1 MDRCPARNRS
11 MTKFALPTTYAPMES
26 TLVSEIPSGD
36 NWQYEPKW
44 DGFRALVFKSGKHV
58 DLPSKSGQALGRY
71 FPEIVEAV
79 ARLKAD
85 RFVLDG
91 EIVIPSDEG
100 LSFDALLQRI
110 HPAES
115 RIRKLAKETPAVL
128 VVFDLLVA
136 RGARLVDLPLS
147 ERRKRLEKFFW
158 DYVAATPASPSAR
171 RAKKA

>member
-11 MTKFALPTTYAPMES
+11 MTKFALPTTYSPMES
-26 TLVSEIPSGD
+26 TLVSEIPAGD

-44 DGFRALVFKSGKHV
+44 DGFRALVFKDGKHV
-58 DLPSKSGQALGRY
+58 ELRSKSGQMLGRY

-79 ARLKAD
+79 GKLKAD

-91 EIVIPSDEG
+91 EIVIPSPEG

-115 RIRKLAKETPAVL
+115 RIRKLAKETPALL

-136 RGARLVDLPLS
+136 RGVSLVDLPLV
-147 ERRKRLEKFFW
+147 ERRQRLEKFFA
-158 DYVAATPASPSAR
+158 DHL
-171 RAKKA
+171 